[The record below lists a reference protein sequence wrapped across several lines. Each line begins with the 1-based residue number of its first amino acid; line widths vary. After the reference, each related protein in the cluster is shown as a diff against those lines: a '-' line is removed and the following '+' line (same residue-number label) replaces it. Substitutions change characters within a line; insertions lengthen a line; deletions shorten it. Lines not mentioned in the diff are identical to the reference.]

1 MTGWARDRGAAE
13 NTPRLDMLT
22 QPTGWPMAVR
32 GLLAILF
39 GVIALANPQAAAF
52 GLVVVFAA
60 WAFVDGAFAFFVAAR
75 RGREGMRWGWFV
87 FEGLVSVAAGIVAL
101 AAPRLTILALT
112 FLVALRA
119 IILGVI
125 TASAAITSR
134 ETPHRWLYGLTGVVS
149 ALFGIL
155 LLSEPFVGAL
165 AILWA
170 IGVYAIIFGV
180 MMVAV
185 GLRVHFRGEGRE
197 PSRDVSSREGWTARP
212 PTPVHG

>member
-1 MTGWARDRGAAE
+1 MTAWARDSGAPE
-13 NTPRLDMLT
+13 NTGRLDMLT
-22 QPTGWPMAVR
+22 QPTGWPTAIR

-39 GVIALANPQAAAF
+39 GVIALASPQAAAI
-52 GLVVVFAA
+52 GIVVVFAA
-60 WAFVDGAFAFFVAAR
+60 WAFADGVFAFFVAAR

-87 FEGLVSVAAGIVAL
+87 FEALVSIAAGIIAL
-101 AAPRLTILALT
+101 AVPRLTILVLT
-112 FLVALRA
+112 LLVALRA

-125 TASAAITSR
+125 TVSAAFTSR
-134 ETPHRWLYGLTGVVS
+134 ETPHRWLYGVTGVVS
-149 ALFGIL
+149 ALFGVL

-170 IGVYAIIFGV
+170 IGVYAIIFGA

-197 PSRDVSSREGWTARP
+197 PLDVSSREGWTARP
-212 PTPVHG
+212 PKPVHG